1 MMRIAGVRWKSADP
15 VTYADA
21 GDLALK
27 SRGYVVYDGN
37 RVLELPLA
45 EVTRDARSRN

>member
-1 MMRIAGVRWKSADP
+1 MIRIAGVRWRSADP

-27 SRGYVVYDGN
+27 LRGHV
-37 RVLELPLA
+37 VLEG
-45 EVTRDARSRN
+45 EKG